1 VARDTFRDAIPR
13 TILDSAARMAFTLI
27 ALGGIALTALVWP
40 PLGPGELGGEWNL
53 ARGLLGGAGAGFY
66 AIGRAN
72 AYPLPYELLFV
83 PIGLLNAPA
92 VSIVGR
98 LATLV
103 LIGAGLGLWC
113 RNQRWGLA
121 AALLSLPAAEAVMS
135 DHLMSAVGLFALSL
149 AVWAHRHNRWALA
162 GAALGLGGIRFANAL
177 PLVLILF
184 LSGERT
190 WSRIG
195 KMVVGGMAVV
205 VPLTVAAFALDP
217 SWPNDYLRNLAVYGM
232 AGLSQFA
239 SLRWGWLGE
248 AGLVV
253 GIAVGGA
260 AIARGRGQ
268 DGLSMALAASVLAA
282 PMQGPYAAI
291 FALPALVRLAER
303 RASSNAS
310 FLASGALWAAFAAAV
325 QFRVVPLMSGA
336 GLWLLI
342 SAYPLLRRTEQA
354 DSDVELQEANLPTG
368 VKQLGERR

>member
-1 VARDTFRDAIPR
+1 VARDTFRDATSR
-13 TILDSAARMAFTLI
+13 TILGGAVHMAFALI
-27 ALGGIALTALVWP
+27 ALAGIGLTALVWP

-53 ARGLLGGAGAGFY
+53 ARGLLGGAGAAFY
-66 AIGRAN
+66 ASGRAN

-83 PIGLLNAPA
+83 PIGWLNAPA

-135 DHLMSAVGLFALSL
+135 DHLMSAVGLFALGL
-149 AVWAHRHNRWALA
+149 AVWAHRRNRWVLA
-162 GAALGLGGIRFANAL
+162 GAALGLGGIRLANAL

-195 KMVVGGMAVV
+195 KTVVGGMAVV
-205 VPLTVAAFALDP
+205 VPLTVAAFVLDP
-217 SWPNDYLRNLAVYGM
+217 SWPNHYLQNLAVYGLS
-232 AGLSQFA
+232 GLSQLA

-248 AGLVV
+248 AGLVAGV
-253 GIAVGGA
+253 AVGGA
-260 AIARGRGQ
+260 AIARGRGL

-303 RASSNAS
+303 LASSNAS
-310 FLASGALWAAFAAAV
+310 ILASGALWAAFAAAV
-325 QFRVVPLMSGA
+325 QFRVVPLTSAA

-342 SAYPLLRRTEQA
+342 AAYPLLRRGEQA
-354 DSDVELQEANLPTG
+354 ESGVERQEANIPTG
-368 VKQLGERR
+368 VKPAG